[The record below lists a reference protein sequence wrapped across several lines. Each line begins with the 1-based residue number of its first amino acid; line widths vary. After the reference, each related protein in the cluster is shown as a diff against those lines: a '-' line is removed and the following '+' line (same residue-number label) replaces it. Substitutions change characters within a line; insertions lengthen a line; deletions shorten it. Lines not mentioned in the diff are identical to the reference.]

1 MSGDRR
7 RDALTDACR
16 RGQLDVAQ
24 LWFRFIA
31 LGGDADPLELEAYLL
46 GLMPLDDYQYDI
58 LAHALNERLA
68 ELGLAR
74 DVPYTGPCCSGRPPP
89 AESGEQPAGPPEPA
103 G

>member
-1 MSGDRR
+1 MTGDQRR
-7 RDALTDACR
+7 GPLTDACR

-68 ELGLAR
+68 ELGLPR
-74 DVPYTGPCCSGRPPP
+74 DVPYTRPWLGRPPP

>member
-68 ELGLAR
+68 ELGLPR
-74 DVPYTGPCCSGRPPP
+74 DVPYTRPCCSGRPPP
-89 AESGEQPAGPPEPA
+89 ADPGEHPAGPPEPT

>member
-1 MSGDRR
+1 MTGDRGR
-7 RDALTDACR
+7 AALNDACR

-24 LWFRFIA
+24 LWFRFTA

-68 ELGLAR
+68 ELGLPR
-74 DVPYTGPCCSGRPPP
+74 DVPYTRPWPAPPRPAGPGDPS
-89 AESGEQPAGPPEPA
+89 AGPPEPT